1 MDRIHTVVC
10 YARENDEFA
19 FFMFGLVGFLS
30 VFKQGILRNRILG

>member
-1 MDRIHTVVC
+1 MNGIHTVVC

-30 VFKQGILRNRILG
+30 VFEEWHSSTE